1 MSALPSLRHYRHE
14 LLSHSHD
21 HPQRL
26 PSLDRSDNKPVLAS
40 VDQTVTN
47 GARLA

>member
-1 MSALPSLRHYRHE
+1 MSALPSLRHYSYE

-26 PSLDRSDNKPVLAS
+26 PSLDGSDNKTVLAS
-40 VDQTVTN
+40 VDQPITN